1 MTGPLI
7 VDQETRTNEEFG
19 EVTDAFFRQGAE
31 TGPRSGESQRLNLS
45 QEELLDYMEKA
56 VESRVYGQLD
66 FLADFFREGTVSKLM
81 AESNARVVWMNDW
94 YPLKVHWLFLLQHV
108 IFCPRLQ

>member
-1 MTGPLI
+1 MHSFDREQKPAPK
-7 VDQETRTNEEFG
+7 VEKVE
-19 EVTDAFFRQGAE
+19 
-31 TGPRSGESQRLNLS
+31 RLNLS

-94 YPLKVHWLFLLQHV
+94 YPLKVHWLF
-108 IFCPRLQ
+108 FCNTSFLPL

>member
-1 MTGPLI
+1 MHSFDRAQKPAPKLEK
-7 VDQETRTNEEFG
+7 VE
-19 EVTDAFFRQGAE
+19 
-31 TGPRSGESQRLNLS
+31 RLNLS

-56 VESRVYGQLD
+56 VESRVYGKLD

-94 YPLKVHWLFLLQHV
+94 YPLKVHWLFLLHTRH
-108 IFCPRLQ
+108 FYPRLQ